1 MKALFTP
8 AIKLINMMRYAYK
21 FTLISL
27 LFYIPL
33 FVTSYMIV
41 DVAYKSIQAADH
53 KSQGAAIIGHV
64 LKIKQHAE
72 YYRDYHVVAV
82 LFRTDEF
89 LSKESRNKAR
99 INDSIFEMQSEK
111 FSLLDNPVLVD
122 QLEVLLKLAK
132 KLDVD
137 QATQSQDAKNLFEDN
152 NEFVENLV
160 VFYSLV
166 VELSGLGAETDSQVT
181 GTLGL
186 IGGDLFSLTTLSGQS
201 RSGAAFAMTFDYP
214 PSLTFDFLDSVFVE
228 LDKLKPVVEKSSL
241 VAIPES
247 QRAIVKA
254 EYEAMIEGIGE
265 IVNYL
270 DFNVLT
276 ASSYDIP
283 PPKVIDELSKHVAT
297 QYDYANKI
305 LDLVNTKVALKRAD
319 AELQMAETLIAVAIV
334 LFVTFYLYVGFYLSI
349 QESIKQ
355 LVDAS
360 DRMAKGDMTLS
371 LTTQSDDEMGDLTDH
386 FNETAENMRSLIKK
400 VNASADNVFQVA
412 NETKERSIKTRESI
426 NTQLDGTSQVAVAV
440 TEMTQTAHGVAD
452 YTRQAQKTVQE
463 TRDEANQGGGIV
475 KMSLQN
481 IEKLCTEIRKT
492 TESINILAKDSESI
506 AQVVDEIKG
515 IASQT
520 NLLALNA
527 AIEAARAGEQGR
539 GFAVVADEV
548 RSLSQRTHA
557 STTNIQTIIERFLK
571 RIDESVS
578 AMNRSGEVA
587 EGTVQESS
595 MIGIVLDTIN
605 EKLETM
611 VEMNNMIAH
620 SVAQQAEVSEEIDQN
635 VNEIREMGEGAVVR
649 AEKTA
654 AATAAMAD
662 DANSLKEALSSFKV

>member
-33 FVTSYMIV
+33 FVTSYMII
-41 DVAYKSIQAADH
+41 DVAYQSIQAADH
-53 KSQGAAIIGHV
+53 KSQGAVIVGHI
-64 LKIKQHAE
+64 LKIKQHAA
-72 YYRDYHVVAV
+72 YNRDYHVAASNY
-82 LFRTDEF
+82 RDQEF
-89 LSKESRNKAR
+89 LSKESRNRAR
-99 INDSIFEMQSEK
+99 IHDAIFEMQASK
-111 FSLLDNPVLVD
+111 LSLLENEALAEH
-122 QLEVLLKLAK
+122 LELLLTLTKKLA
-132 KLDVD
+132 VD
-137 QATQSQDAKNLFEDN
+137 QASPTQDPKNLFEDN
-152 NEFVENLV
+152 NQLV
-160 VFYSLV
+160 DSLGVFYSLV
-166 VELSGLGAETDSQVT
+166 VEASGLSTETDAQVV

-186 IGGDLFSLTTLSGQS
+186 ISGDLFTLNTLSGKA
-201 RSGAAFAMTFDYP
+201 RSGAAFGMTFDYP
-214 PSLTFDFLDSVFVE
+214 PSLTFDFLDFIFIE

-241 VAIPES
+241 VVVPED
-247 QRAIVKA
+247 RRIDVKN
-254 EYEAMIEGIGE
+254 EYEAMILGITE
-265 IVNYL
+265 IANYL
-270 DFNVLT
+270 DFNILT
-276 ASSYDIP
+276 ASTYDIP
-283 PPKVIDELSKHVAT
+283 INKVLDDLSPHVDA
-297 QYDYANKI
+297 QYAYIYKI
-305 LDLVNTKVALKRAD
+305 LEMVSEKIALKKAD
-319 AELQMAETLIAVAIV
+319 AEVKMIETLVAVITV
-334 LFVTFYLYVGFYLSI
+334 LLVTFYLYVGFYLSI

-371 LTTQSDDEMGDLTDH
+371 LTTQSKDEMGDLTDH

-400 VNASADNVFQVA
+400 VNTSADNVFRVA
-412 NETKERSIKTRESI
+412 NETKERSMKTRESI

-452 YTRQAQKTVQE
+452 YTRQAQKAVQE

-481 IEKLCTEIRKT
+481 IEKLCAEIRKT

-571 RIDESVS
+571 RIDESVE
-578 AMNRSGEVA
+578 AMNQSGEVA

-595 MIGIVLDTIN
+595 MIGIVLGTIN

-649 AEKTA
+649 AEKTS